1 MKRGEEC
8 GGMFERLYEEV
19 VWETQSTGESE
30 KNCSHD
36 QKVSCLIPRPILRY
50 GNETVY

>member
-19 VWETQSTGESE
+19 VWETQGKERVERIAVMIRSE
-30 KNCSHD
+30 LSHS
-36 QKVSCLIPRPILRY
+36 QAYLEVW
-50 GNETVY
+50 E